1 MKNMLL
7 LFIAVLVLCLFG
19 CSSSNNESNFL
30 NDKKVSGVNLENVSS
45 EYTFSKVYV
54 DYPEYNT
61 EKELVEAAS
70 NIYVGVVTKISY
82 EIIDMQT
89 GKVDSSPESKSN
101 SRMLYTIYTLSVKNS
116 LKGENPSEI
125 KIRRIGGTIGHHE
138 DEQYTKMKSSGLM
151 SEYGGIP
158 VVDIANNVNIGS
170 EYLFCVKRSAS
181 GFDIVLNLTQFAYQV
196 DSVEAE
202 GIMNLFK

>member
-1 MKNMLL
+1 MKNILL